1 MLASA
6 ANLAVRN
13 NKNSFINRMANSQR
27 FDGLFSW
34 MSESNAI
41 AVLNQPCKEL
51 DNPGVKYIAATRLGA
66 CRSVESLEALVVASS
81 GEREDIFERITR
93 RKAIEALGRRKDP
106 STLAVIQKALLSD
119 DEQTVVNAVDSL
131 ITIGLPLTLE
141 IKTILLCLLQHSS
154 AAVQR
159 VSIQG
164 LSRLNVDDCLPLI
177 ESLETH
183 TNYLVSGAALAYLVR
198 YAGSTERL
206 EILSSRLSDPVVGI
220 RRATVIDLGDAAHQ
234 SSLPALAA
242 AAVSMPLRAKS
253 ALRVLGG
260 NREYFLNPFLQS
272 ILVDDP
278 RLLAYPSDLPP
289 PSSEDSIAD
298 YLRHRDEAKQYLGAK
313 ALLELNPDQQQQL
326 ILDLWN
332 QHGSDYGVHYLIINS
347 IGKLRLNSLS
357 DLVLEALN
365 NTEPQHAKSRIAAVW
380 GCVSL
385 GLNDVRPTIER
396 LFLETHW
403 DALKQSCFRVLKNL

>member
-1 MLASA
+1 
-6 ANLAVRN
+6 
-13 NKNSFINRMANSQR
+13 MANSQR

-51 DNPGVKYIAATRLGA
+51 DNPGIKYIAATRLGA

-164 LSRLNVDDCLPLI
+164 LSRCIRVVNVW
-177 ESLETH
+177 
-183 TNYLVSGAALAYLVR
+183 
-198 YAGSTERL
+198 
-206 EILSSRLSDPVVGI
+206 
-220 RRATVIDLGDAAHQ
+220 
-234 SSLPALAA
+234 
-242 AAVSMPLRAKS
+242 
-253 ALRVLGG
+253 
-260 NREYFLNPFLQS
+260 LQS
-272 ILVDDP
+272 ASSMRTDVKNHWRIVAGQGP
-278 RLLAYPSDLPP
+278 SGRHTRLP
-289 PSSEDSIAD
+289 
-298 YLRHRDEAKQYLGAK
+298 
-313 ALLELNPDQQQQL
+313 
-326 ILDLWN
+326 
-332 QHGSDYGVHYLIINS
+332 
-347 IGKLRLNSLS
+347 
-357 DLVLEALN
+357 
-365 NTEPQHAKSRIAAVW
+365 
-380 GCVSL
+380 
-385 GLNDVRPTIER
+385 
-396 LFLETHW
+396 
-403 DALKQSCFRVLKNL
+403 